1 MEKIIEISGVPVK
14 FSNNVGWTIEY
25 RDQFGK
31 DVLETMMPVIT
42 TTVETAAA
50 VINENGAANN
60 IKLID
65 ITQAIEGRA
74 MDLMLPLSQ
83 LGFVDTIVNVAWA
96 MAKAADETID
106 PPKQW
111 VRQFDNFYVDE
122 IAPEIWK
129 LASVGLA
136 SSKNRSRLANLL
148 KGIRAN
154 RPQE

>member
-1 MEKIIEISGVPVK
+1 MEKIIKISGVPVK

-50 VINENGAANN
+50 VINENGSANN
-60 IKLID
+60 IKLTD

-111 VRQFDNFYVDE
+111 VRQFDEFYVDE

-136 SSKNRSRLANLL
+136 SSKKRSRLANLL
-148 KGIRAN
+148 KGIRGN

>member
-50 VINENGAANN
+50 IINENGSANN